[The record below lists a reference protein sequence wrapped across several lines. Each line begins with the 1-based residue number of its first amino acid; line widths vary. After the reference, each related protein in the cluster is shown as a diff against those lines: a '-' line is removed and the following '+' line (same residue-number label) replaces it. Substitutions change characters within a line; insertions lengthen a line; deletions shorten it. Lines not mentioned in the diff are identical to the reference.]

1 MEELKRKARAYDEA
15 LEKAKR
21 LYEKG
26 TITESLCHIFPELAE
41 SEDERIRKAL
51 IEMVHDTTGDELW
64 VDYGIHKEETLAWL
78 EKQGEQKTEVKY
90 VYTKFQIG
98 DTIVE
103 IKPNGYC
110 QPVRVKYIGDGAYS
124 CESDDGK
131 RSLSFPI
138 INQDDYELVEQKHA
152 WSEEDEKKLN
162 YLIALLQ
169 NSTMTNVALSATNEG
184 IEDFLKSLKNRVQP
198 QPKQEWSEEDKDF
211 IERLIDVTEL
221 WVNGKS
227 VRKLYSTALMY
238 QEWLKSLKNRVQPQ
252 PKREWSKED
261 EMKWSSVLQVLQNI
275 KDNYPIVNVAPEFNW
290 FKSLKERYTWKPS
303 IEQIEAIRLARSFV
317 VDDFSEKSTLSDIL
331 AELEKH
337 LKKL

>member
-1 MEELKRKARAYDEA
+1 MKTIEEKAKAYDEA
-15 LEKAKR
+15 IEELRGLLEGIHE
-21 LYEKG
+21 EKCE
-26 TITESLCHIFPELAE
+26 IMEEDIIKIFPELKE
-41 SEDERIRKAL
+41 SEDETIRKAL

-198 QPKQEWSEEDKDF
+198 QPQ
-211 IERLIDVTEL
+211 
-221 WVNGKS
+221 
-227 VRKLYSTALMY
+227 
-238 QEWLKSLKNRVQPQ
+238 Q
-252 PKREWSKED
+252 EWSKED
-261 EMKWSSVLQVLQNI
+261 EMMWSSVLQDLQNI
-275 KDNYPIVNVAPEFNW
+275 KDDNPIVNIAPEINW
-290 FKSLKERYTWKPS
+290 LKSIKDRYTWKPS
-303 IEQIEAIRLARSFV
+303 SEQIEAIRLARSFV

-331 AELEKH
+331 VELEKQ
-337 LKKL
+337 LKEL

>member
-1 MEELKRKARAYDEA
+1 MTLEEKLKEA
-15 LEKAKR
+15 KK
-21 LYEKG
+21 LYESANSDQRYVL
-26 TITESLCHIFPELAE
+26 ERLFPELKE
-41 SEDERIRKAL
+41 SENDTIRKAL
-51 IEMVHDTTGDELW
+51 IEMVHDTTGDELL
-64 VDYGIHKEETLAWL
+64 VDYGIHKEEALAWL
-78 EKQGEQKTEVKY
+78 EKQGKQKTEVKY

-103 IKPNGYC
+103 NKPNGYC

-198 QPKQEWSEEDKDF
+198 QPKQEWS
-211 IERLIDVTEL
+211 
-221 WVNGKS
+221 
-227 VRKLYSTALMY
+227 
-238 QEWLKSLKNRVQPQ
+238 
-252 PKREWSKED
+252 KED
-261 EMKWSSVLQVLQNI
+261 EMMWSSVLQVLQNI

-303 IEQIEAIRLARSFV
+303 SEQIEAIRLARSFV
-317 VDDFSEKSTLSDIL
+317 VDDFSENPTLSDIL
-331 AELEKH
+331 VELEKQ
-337 LKKL
+337 LKEL